1 MPKFLRHVQFPPH
14 PPAIPT
20 PLRHT
25 HNPLSGAQEG
35 HGSRGLI
42 PLMHTIK
49 SFQTIFFFNENK
61 LNPSTKWKRC
71 FSHMFLL
78 WCKIYLK
85 QYYIITVWQHLFQ
98 TWHQEKIINS
108 ICSKDNQKKKTPTWQ
123 QMTLSSSW
131 VSQEKTPHI
140 LEVLN
145 SVSHK
150 TDSQCERQRTQKNI
164 D

>member
-20 PLRHT
+20 LLRHT
-25 HNPLSGAQEG
+25 HSPLSEAQEG

-49 SFQTIFFFNENK
+49 SFQTFFFFNENK

-85 QYYIITVWQHLFQ
+85 QYYIITVWQHPFQ
-98 TWHQEKIINS
+98 TWHQEKIIDS
-108 ICSKDNQKKKTPTWQ
+108 ICSKDNQKKKDTNLATND
-123 QMTLSSSW
+123 TVFLLSLSGKDTS
-131 VSQEKTPHI
+131 HI
-140 LEVLN
+140 R
-145 SVSHK
+145 SFKFSF
-150 TDSQCERQRTQKNI
+150 S
-164 D
+164 